1 MMPVLIAAVA
11 IAGFL
16 CALDLL
22 LTFGVIR
29 RLREHT
35 AMLSAQR
42 PAADLPWGL
51 SPGEFPAGFS
61 AVTGT
66 DELVTGPAG
75 LRLVAFFAA
84 WCSVCPERVPPFLE
98 YVTGNGIARDSVLA
112 VVVDGVTEPPP
123 YLARLAAVAQVTF
136 EPSDGA
142 LAAAFKVDG
151 FPAFVLL
158 DADGAVQ
165 VSGWDPA
172 ELPAPAAMP
181 V

>member
-1 MMPVLIAAVA
+1 MPVLIATIA
-11 IAGFL
+11 IVGFL

-35 AMLSAQR
+35 TMLSAQR
-42 PAADLPWGL
+42 AAADVPWGL
-51 SPGEFPAGFS
+51 SPGEFPAEFS
-61 AVTGT
+61 AATTDGEAVTGT
-66 DELVTGPAG
+66 AG
-75 LRLVAFFAA
+75 LRVVAFFAA
-84 WCSVCPERVPPFLE
+84 WCSVCPERVPSFLE
-98 YVTGNGIARDSVLA
+98 YLGSNAIARDSVLA
-112 VVVDGVTEPPP
+112 VVVDGGSEPPP
-123 YLARLAAVAQVTF
+123 YLARLDAVAQVTF

-158 DADGAVQ
+158 DAGGAVL

-172 ELPAPAAMP
+172 ELPAPAAVP